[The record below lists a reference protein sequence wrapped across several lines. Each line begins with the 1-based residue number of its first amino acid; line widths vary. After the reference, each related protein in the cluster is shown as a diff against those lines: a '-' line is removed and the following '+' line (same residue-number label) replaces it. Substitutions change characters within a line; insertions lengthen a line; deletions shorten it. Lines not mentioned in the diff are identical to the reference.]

1 MYFPE
6 VPVHRPCDLDLPK
19 TQPYTCYFPTVL
31 QAAVTQLSPFLI
43 LQLLRY
49 VPLPLFTVPSSQH
62 ISLISPNNQQ
72 KLIIDTHNTLRRGV
86 KPTASNMLKMLWCP
100 PAAKNAQNW
109 ANQCTLK
116 HSPATLRRTTVQCG
130 ENLFMSSAPYSWS
143 DVIQAWHSEE
153 KNFEYGTGA
162 KTQDAVIGHY
172 TQMVWYN
179 SYQTGCAVAFCPN
192 STFKYFYVCQY
203 CPAGN
208 LRSSINTPYKAGKPC
223 GDCPDACENGLCS
236 KKEILMKNYSE
247 RKC

>member
-1 MYFPE
+1 MKLSCTYAGVSTDMQKVCQQPDYQPNRL
-6 VPVHRPCDLDLPK
+6 VMLQTGPV
-19 TQPYTCYFPTVL
+19 
-31 QAAVTQLSPFLI
+31 
-43 LQLLRY
+43 
-49 VPLPLFTVPSSQH
+49 
-62 ISLISPNNQQ
+62 
-72 KLIIDTHNTLRRGV
+72 
-86 KPTASNMLKMLWCP
+86 TASVLTKELPWKSYYLLLSFSHRCILHVFLSTFLFS
-100 PAAKNAQNW
+100 A
-109 ANQCTLK
+109 
-116 HSPATLRRTTVQCG
+116 VQCG

-223 GDCPDACENGLCS
+223 GDCPDACENGLC
-236 KKEILMKNYSE
+236 NVYSNCFGKVS
-247 RKC
+247 RMYP